1 MPPRG
6 LRPIVL
12 GAVVSLAS
20 LAASAAM
27 AQTALLLAQ
36 SPTLA
41 SGSSD
46 DLIRDRLVR
55 LGFSVRVQDD
65 NAASYDVA
73 RDLIVVSATVADEV
87 VGARLRAVGRPVVIL
102 DYHLFDDMGMASA
115 QGAEFRAAQI
125 RVVNTNH
132 LMANDPLN
140 PLVSVYRTPT
150 YMTHAFAGTLPPSAQ
165 KVAVDP
171 ADAARVAIFGFE
183 AGAKMA
189 RDLPAPRRRVG
200 YHVKNARNLSSAG
213 WAMFDAMVRWARPAG
228 SQQGQGDLVWD
239 LANATH
245 RARGCDLWQ
254 TTWAPG
260 GALLTGWGD
269 CVGPPPAP
277 AVKLGTML
285 ARITGGPTS
294 FTVASIPSG
303 FTGSHN
309 DYPTNGLDSTGIG
322 HTGWKPASFL
332 HVDGKLWVWSFGGG
346 DNSCTKSRLKV
357 SANPAAAVPSFLWAN
372 WTLKEV
378 GYLSFVQYGE
388 GYRGGPDGYV
398 YALIPLIAPGRP
410 GRDCQLGGSHF
421 GLMRGNRANLASAA
435 GWQYYA
441 GRSGGNPVWAPATAA
456 GAASAAPIFSS
467 PGRTYA
473 ARGSLTYNAGK
484 GRFLLT
490 LPWLPPGCDKDST
503 RFCAGIEVWS
513 SAQPWGPA
521 SPQDWTLHFRSSSS
535 WPGGRTNCGAGTVQ
549 YDRGAGEQAHFP
561 PRWMSADGRKLYLL
575 SSSADCLTVIPATLP

>member
-1 MPPRG
+1 
-6 LRPIVL
+6 
-12 GAVVSLAS
+12 
-20 LAASAAM
+20 
-27 AQTALLLAQ
+27 
-36 SPTLA
+36 
-41 SGSSD
+41 
-46 DLIRDRLVR
+46 
-55 LGFSVRVQDD
+55 
-65 NAASYDVA
+65 
-73 RDLIVVSATVADEV
+73 ATVAHDV
-87 VGARLRAVGRPVVIL
+87 VGVRLKAVPRPVVIL
-102 DYHLFDDMGMASA
+102 DYHLFDDMGMASS
-115 QGAEFRAAQI
+115 QGSEFRAGQI
-125 RVVNTNH
+125 RVVDTNH

-140 PLVSVYRTPT
+140 PLVTVYRRPT
-150 YMTHAFAGTLPPSAQ
+150 YMAHAFSGTLPPSAQ
-165 KVAVDP
+165 KVAVHPSDP
-171 ADAARVAIFGFE
+171 SRVAIFGFE
-183 AGAKMA
+183 AGAVMA
-189 RDLPAPRRRVG
+189 RDSKAPRRRVG
-200 YHVKNARNLSSAG
+200 YHVKNARNLNATG
-213 WAMFDAMVRWARPAG
+213 WAMFDAMARWARPAG

-245 RARGCDLWQ
+245 TARGCDLWQ
-254 TTWAPG
+254 TTWVPG
-260 GALLTGWGD
+260 GDLLTGWGD
-269 CVGPPPAP
+269 CVGPKPAP
-277 AVKLGTML
+277 EVKLGTML

-294 FTVASIPSG
+294 YTVESVPTGIA
-303 FTGSHN
+303 GSHN

-346 DNSCTKSRLKV
+346 DNSCTKSRLKA
-357 SANPAAAVPSFLWAN
+357 SANPAAAVPSFSWSS
-372 WTLKEV
+372 WTLNEV

-398 YALIPLIAPGRP
+398 YALIPLIAPGKP

-421 GLMRGNRANLASAA
+421 GLMRGNRANLGNAA

-441 GRSGGNPVWAPATAA
+441 GRSGGNPIWAPATAA

-513 SAQPWGPA
+513 STQPWGPA
-521 SPQDWTLHFRSSSS
+521 SPQDWTLHFRSSAS
-535 WPGGRTNCGAGTVQ
+535 WPGGRTNCGTGTVQ

-561 PRWMSADGRKLYLL
+561 PRWMSADGKRIHLV